1 MNQKSKTDMEDVEEI
16 LNAELPPFPGKIRH
30 YGKYKKIRL
39 SEKQKKW
46 MRENFPIFENKRLM
60 AASGLRN
67 SLLHKFANELNLKK
81 SEIGMLA
88 IRKRQAAHICK
99 VCEENGYYDK
109 LRRRGMGKPCL
120 DALKVWQKTHVSN
133 LFQIKEKNPERWKE
147 IHDKAK
153 ANRIVAINNEKK
165 RVRLGLPTRTK
176 MRFVHYGE
184 AMTRRQLSY
193 RSRALKKGYILGDPY
208 SDERWM
214 IFYDDETERSEL
226 MERRAGSFGFVILPN
241 DYEVK
246 ANHDFYITGT
256 NYG

>member
-1 MNQKSKTDMEDVEEI
+1 MEDVEEI

-30 YGKYKKIRL
+30 YGINRKIRL

-46 MRENFPIFENKRLM
+46 MMENFPIFENKRLM

-67 SLLHKFANELNLKK
+67 SLLHKFANELGLKK
-81 SEIGMLA
+81 SEIGFLA
-88 IRKRQAAHICK
+88 IKKRQAAHICK

-109 LRRRGMGKPCL
+109 LRKRGMGKPCIDGL
-120 DALKVWQKTHVSN
+120 NEWRKVHKSN
-133 LFQIKEKNPERWKE
+133 LYLIKERNPERWKE
-147 IHDKAK
+147 IHRKAVTTRN
-153 ANRIVAINNEKK
+153 AAIKGEKR

-184 AMTRRQLSY
+184 PMARRQLSY
-193 RSRALKKGYILGDPY
+193 RYRALKKGYILGDPY

-226 MERRAGSFGFVILPN
+226 MERNAGNFGFTILPN

-246 ANHDFYITGT
+246 ANHDYYITGT
-256 NYG
+256 

>member
-1 MNQKSKTDMEDVEEI
+1 MESVEDI
-16 LNAELPPFPGKIRH
+16 LNAELPPFPGKLRH
-30 YGKYKKIRL
+30 YGINKKIRL

-60 AASGLRN
+60 DASGLSN
-67 SLLHKFANELNLKK
+67 SSLHRFANELGLKK
-81 SEIGMLA
+81 SEIGWLA
-88 IRKRQAAHICK
+88 IKKRQAAHVCK

-109 LRRRGMGKPCL
+109 LRKRGMGKSCL

-133 LFQIKEKNPERWKE
+133 LYQIKKRNPERWKE
-147 IHDKAK
+147 IH
-153 ANRIVAINNEKK
+153 NRAVATRIRSIKDELK

-176 MRFVHYGE
+176 MRFIHYGE
-184 AMTRRQLSY
+184 PMTRRQISY
-193 RSRALKKGYILGDPY
+193 RYRALKKGYLLGDPF

-226 MERRAGSFGFVILPN
+226 MEQRADKFGFVILPN

-246 ANHDFYITGT
+246 ANHEYYITGT